1 MRRCWTE
8 LLRYMND
15 RAWIEIDLRNLEH
28 NVKVLKYAMPPGCR
42 MMAVVKADAYG
53 HGAESIAT
61 YLEKLGVDAFAVAT
75 VDEGIDLR
83 KVGVSSEILILGYTD
98 PCRAEDICKYELIQ
112 ALVGYDHAVE
122 FARQEYPIKAHIKI
136 DTGMHRLGFDYA
148 DIDDIAA
155 CFSMPELEIGGI
167 FSHLCVADSADTS
180 DVAFTQLQIQR
191 FYGLLEEL
199 TSRGISIP
207 KIHIQSSYGLL
218 NYPELKCDYVR
229 VGIALYGVHSTPNAR
244 TMLDL
249 GLRPVLSLKSRI
261 AQIRQISTGETVG
274 YGRSFVAQR
283 DSKIAVVPIGYA
295 DGIPRYLSNGRGH
308 ALIAGQRVPIV
319 GRLCMDQLSVDVT
332 NIPDVRI
339 GTVVTFIG
347 SCGDQTITS
356 ETVADKANTIT
367 NELLSRI
374 GRRLPKINVI
384 GL

>member
-1 MRRCWTE
+1 M
-8 LLRYMND
+8 RYMND
-15 RAWIEIDLRNLEH
+15 RAWIEIDLQNFEH
-28 NVKVLKYAMPPGCR
+28 NVKVLNYAMPPGCR

-61 YLEKLGVDAFAVAT
+61 HLEKLGVDAFAVAT

-98 PCRAEDICKYELIQ
+98 PYRAEDICKYELIQ

-122 FARQEYPIKAHIKI
+122 FARQGYPIKAHIKI

-199 TSRGISIP
+199 TARGISIP

-229 VGIALYGVHSTPNAR
+229 VGIALYGVHSTPDAQ
-244 TMLDL
+244 TKLDL
-249 GLRPVLSLKSRI
+249 NLRPVLSLKSRI
-261 AQIRQISTGETVG
+261 AQIRQISAGETVG
-274 YGRSFVAQR
+274 YGRSFVVQR

-295 DGIPRYLSNGRGH
+295 DGVPRALSGGKINVLINGY
-308 ALIAGQRVPIV
+308 AVPII
-319 GRLCMDQLSVDVT
+319 GRICMDQLTIDVT
-332 NIPDVRI
+332 DVPDVH
-339 GTVVTFIG
+339 TADVVTLLGCDKTKRITAEEWAEQTG
-347 SCGDQTITS
+347 S
-356 ETVADKANTIT
+356 IT
-367 NELLSRI
+367 NEILSRLSP
-374 GRRLPKINVI
+374 R
-384 GL
+384 